1 MTTANNVTTTASY
14 DSTCDELTG
23 AQIISAHREGMWLV
37 LKFRTRLGEER
48 TQNFSGRTTRGQVY
62 CGKCGEEKLV
72 DIVRD
77 KGRPPQAYCT
87 VCSNRWELIA

>member
-1 MTTANNVTTTASY
+1 MTTLNNVTVTPH
-14 DSTCDELTG
+14 DGTCEDLAG
-23 AQIISAHREGMWLV
+23 AQIISAHRDGMWLV
-37 LKFRTRLGEER
+37 ITYRNRHGVDRVL
-48 TQNFSGRTTRGQVY
+48 NFSGRTTRGAVY

-87 VCSNRWELIA
+87 VCSNRWELVG

>member
-1 MTTANNVTTTASY
+1 MTGNNVMSTPH
-14 DSTCDELTG
+14 DGTCDDLTD
-23 AQIISAHREGMWLV
+23 AHIYSAHRDGMWLV
-37 LKFRTRLGEER
+37 IKYRNRLGLDR
-48 TQNFSGRTTRGQVY
+48 VLHFSGRTTRGAVY

-87 VCSNRWELIA
+87 VCSNRWELVG

>member
-1 MTTANNVTTTASY
+1 MITFNHVTITPH
-14 DSTCDELTG
+14 DETCDDLHG
-23 AQIISAHREGMWLV
+23 AHIYSAHREGFWLV
-37 LKFRTRLGEER
+37 IKYRNRDGLDRVL
-48 TQNFSGRTTRGQVY
+48 NVSGRTTRGAVY

-87 VCSNRWELIA
+87 VCSNRWELVG